1 MATIGEKFIYFI
13 TGASGVGKTSLVNH
27 LQKKYK
33 NNPWAFLHF
42 DKIGVPSAE
51 EMIREFGSPSAW
63 QEAKTDYWIKR
74 LVHECT
80 SEKIFFEGQVNLQ
93 FIRNGFAKY
102 HFNNYRIILI
112 DCSETVMEKRLVHD
126 RKQGELF
133 TQDMR
138 NWLKFLR
145 NQADEFNVAI
155 IDSSSVSEEEFRI
168 RFEETIELNSG
179 S

>member
-1 MATIGEKFIYFI
+1 LEKFIYFI
-13 TGASGVGKTSLVNH
+13 TGASGVGKTTLVNH

-33 NNPWAFLHF
+33 DNSWEFLHF
-42 DKIGVPSAE
+42 DKIGVPSVE

-63 QEAKTDYWIKR
+63 QESKTSEWIKR
-74 LVHECT
+74 LIHDYT
-80 SEKIFFEGQVNLQ
+80 GEKIFFEGQVNLQ
-93 FIRNGFAKY
+93 FIRNGFAKH
-102 HFNNYRIILI
+102 HFNNYRTILI

-126 RKQGELF
+126 RKQGELY

-145 NQADEFNVAI
+145 NQANEFNVAI
-155 IDSSSVSEEEFRI
+155 IDSSGLSEKELRI